1 MPKFLNWQTDPILI
15 DHTPTSKNQWLTA
28 NKLIDKQAQ
37 HTIFLQPNILNLFSI
52 MLRKIDFQSG
62 KRLLQSFP
70 YVTLPD
76 SLSNKLRKATL
87 KLAERC
93 HYYFQKTA
101 IDNSIKKWQNFSD

>member
-1 MPKFLNWQTDPILI
+1 
-15 DHTPTSKNQWLTA
+15 
-28 NKLIDKQAQ
+28 
-37 HTIFLQPNILNLFSI
+37 

-76 SLSNKLRKATL
+76 SLTNKLRKATL

-93 HYYFQKTA
+93 HLLYHEIAESHLSSVTTL
-101 IDNSIKKWQNFSD
+101 SPSLFSFKNTK